1 MVMHERTWVQDR
13 GGSMEISRWLFN
25 PFYYVAGAKALGL
38 GLLVLILTGMF
49 GFWGKI
55 RFDGL
60 LDFHMGLPPLPI
72 WGNIAETLFSWLLLS
87 ILLFFAGKMISKSR
101 PRLIDVFGT
110 QALARLPYLLV
121 SLTALMPG
129 ANRFTNEL
137 LTGRASWDQF
147 SADMAVF
154 LFVAIFGL
162 VMMVWM
168 IALMY
173 RAFAVSCNVSG
184 KVAILVF
191 IIALAVGEII
201 SKVIIL
207 RMLPVSMVA

>member
-137 LTGRASWDQF
+137 LTGRASWDRF
-147 SADMAVF
+147 SPDMAVF

-162 VMMVWM
+162 VMMAWM

>member
-1 MVMHERTWVQDR
+1 
-13 GGSMEISRWLFN
+13 
-25 PFYYVAGAKALGL
+25 
-38 GLLVLILTGMF
+38 MF

>member
-147 SADMAVF
+147 SPDMAVF

-162 VMMVWM
+162 VMMAWM

>member
-1 MVMHERTWVQDR
+1 MNERALAQDH

-38 GLLVLILTGMF
+38 GWLVLILTGMF

-60 LDFHMGLPPLPI
+60 LDFHMGFPPLSI
-72 WGNIAETLFSWLLLS
+72 WGNIAETFLSWLLLS
-87 ILLFFAGKMISKSR
+87 ILLFLGSKMISKSR

-129 ANRFTNEL
+129 VNRFTNGL

-147 SADMAVF
+147 SPDMAVF

-162 VMMVWM
+162 VMMAWM